1 MNDAK
6 RREMAHYHEQCLLGS
21 LLVFQPAFDEIA
33 EVEPA
38 HFACPRHETIF
49 ATVREMY
56 ETGRHIDTA
65 TLLDR
70 LSSRPDFDDLNRD
83 NYLSRMFDVVPNGA
97 HAGSYAKIVRTNWLR
112 RETVRRAREL
122 VTEVESAD
130 DVEIATALEK
140 HLGQL
145 ADAATPVQHVEMKD
159 LLLTVMDDI
168 QKRRKTQSGVGLK
181 TGFVKVDQHLIGLRP
196 GELIVIAA
204 RPACGKTA
212 FILSMS
218 HRVAASGSP
227 VMFFSLEM
235 SAQEIGERLLS
246 IASGVNG
253 MHLKSGNVNEAE
265 SDKLLRAASKL
276 QVMPLTIDD
285 NASLKVHRIAS
296 ICRRLKRK
304 SGLGLILIDYLQL
317 IEPDNRRDP
326 REQQVSQT
334 TRALKKL
341 AKDLGVPVVVCC
353 QLNRAI
359 ELRTDKRPKLSDL
372 RESGA
377 IEQDA
382 DVVAFLHRPE
392 VYDPADRPG
401 ECDLL
406 IEKNRRGP
414 TGRITLSWR
423 AETTQFDD
431 GAERMGPRDL

>member
-1 MNDAK
+1 MNDTK
-6 RREMAHYHEQCLLGS
+6 RREMAKYHEQCLLGS
-21 LLVFQPAFDEIA
+21 VLLFPPALDEIA
-33 EVEPA
+33 EVEPD
-38 HFACPRHETIF
+38 HFADERHAAIF
-49 ATVREMY
+49 ETVRSMY
-56 ETGRHIDTA
+56 ETGRHIDSA

-70 LSSRPDFDDLNRD
+70 LSSRPDFESINQDG
-83 NYLSRMFDVVPNGA
+83 YIGRMFDVVPNGA

-112 RETVRRAREL
+112 RETIRRAHEL

-130 DVEIATALEK
+130 DIEIATALER

-145 ADAATPVQHVEMKD
+145 ADAATPAQHIDMKD
-159 LLLTVMDDI
+159 LLLSVMDDI
-168 QKRRKTQSGVGLK
+168 HQRQRTQSGVGLK
-181 TGFVKVDQHLIGLRP
+181 TGFAKVDHHLIGLRP

-212 FILSMS
+212 FILSMA
-218 HRVAASGSP
+218 HRIAASNIP
-227 VMFFSLEM
+227 VLFFSLEM
-235 SAQEIGERLLS
+235 SAQELGERLLS

-253 MHLKSGNVNEAE
+253 HHIKSGNLSERE
-265 SDKLLRAASKL
+265 SDELLKAAGRL
-276 QVMPLTIDD
+276 QDIPLRIDD
-285 NASLKVHRIAS
+285 NAGAKVHRIAS
-296 ICRRLKRK
+296 VCRRMKRK
-304 SGLGLILIDYLQL
+304 GGLGLVVIDYLQL
-317 IEPDNRRDP
+317 IEPNSHKDP
-326 REQQVSQT
+326 REQQVSQS
-334 TRALKKL
+334 TRALKRL

-359 ELRTDKRPKLSDL
+359 EQRTDKRPKLSDL

-382 DVVAFLHRPE
+382 DIVAFLHRPE

-431 GAERMGPRDL
+431 GAERIGPKDL

>member
-1 MNDAK
+1 MNDTK
-6 RREMAHYHEQCLLGS
+6 RREMAHYHEKCLLGS
-21 LLVFQPAFDEIA
+21 VLLFPPALDEIA
-33 EVEPA
+33 EVEPS
-38 HFACPRHETIF
+38 HFFDDRHATIF

-65 TLLDR
+65 TLLNR
-70 LSSRPDFDDLNRD
+70 LSSRPDFEFLNQE
-83 NYLSRMFDVVPNGA
+83 NYIGTMFDVVPNGA
-97 HAGSYAKIVRTNWLR
+97 HAGSYAKFVRTNWLR
-112 RETVRRAREL
+112 RETIRRAREL

-130 DVEIATALEK
+130 DIEIATALEK

-145 ADAATPVQHVEMKD
+145 ADAATPVQHIEMKD
-159 LLLTVMDDI
+159 LLLSVMGDI
-168 QKRRKTQSGVGLK
+168 QQRRKTQSGVGLK
-181 TGFVKVDQHLIGLRP
+181 TGFVKVDHHLIGLRP

-212 FILSMS
+212 FILSMA
-218 HRVAASGSP
+218 HRVAANGSP

-253 MHLKSGNVNEAE
+253 MRLKSGNVNDIE
-265 SDKLLRAASKL
+265 SDKLLRTASTL
-276 QVMPLTIDD
+276 QEMPLTIDD
-285 NASLKVHRIAS
+285 NASMKVHRIAS

-304 SGLGLILIDYLQL
+304 GGLGLILIDYLQL
-317 IEPDNRRDP
+317 IEPNSIRDP
-326 REQQVSQT
+326 REQQVSQS
-334 TRALKKL
+334 TRALKRL

-431 GAERMGPRDL
+431 GAERLGPRDL